1 MWSLK
6 EDQTFHADPSTT
18 YGSNNA
24 AVVSDREAVHVN
36 EVPAVIHDVPSV
48 RGSIKAHEGAKPRG
62 VIDGHTA
69 SILVTE
75 DLHDILPFRSYGFQD
90 PCTVVTCHGSTSVRA
105 SPSGL

>member
-6 EDQTFHADPSTT
+6 EDQTFHADPSMR

-36 EVPAVIHDVPSV
+36 EVPAVIHDVPSE
-48 RGSIKAHEGAKPRG
+48 RGGIKAHEGAKPRG
-62 VIDGHTA
+62 VIDGPTA

-75 DLHDILPFRSYGFQD
+75 DQHDTLPFRSYGFQD
-90 PCTVVTCHGSTSVRA
+90 RCTVVTCHGGTSVRA